1 MAQAQLTA
9 VSFNIK
15 KREYWLPEGMRCE
28 VEGCETPIFSSL
40 SIYIKHWKAKHIP
53 VVPIYQ
59 CSICQSRFGRRCEL
73 TRHLRF
79 FHHLSVEDTNT
90 ILCKV
95 QPEQLP
101 NMHYRDPGDVLP
113 RQAKPRVNVEAREAA
128 RRHRELYAAE
138 HKVEFPNL
146 VGAITVPRDKVAYIF
161 DVPGLGPRLQL
172 KAKPGWCPEYK

>member
-53 VVPIYQ
+53 IVPVYQ
-59 CSICQSRFGRRCEL
+59 CSICKSRFGRRCEL
-73 TRHLRF
+73 TRHFRF
-79 FHHLSVEDTNT
+79 FHHLTVEETNA

-146 VGAITVPRDKVAYIF
+146 VGAITVPRDKVAYILMYR
-161 DVPGLGPRLQL
+161 DWDLG
-172 KAKPGWCPEYK
+172 YS